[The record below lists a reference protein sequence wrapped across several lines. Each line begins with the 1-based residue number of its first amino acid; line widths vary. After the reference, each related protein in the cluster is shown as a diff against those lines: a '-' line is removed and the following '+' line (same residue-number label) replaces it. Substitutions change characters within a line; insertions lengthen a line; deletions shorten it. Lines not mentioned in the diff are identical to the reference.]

1 MGSDV
6 LIDSNVY
13 IDLLRVRKDPVATL
27 YQWGEAHGRDLAICG
42 MIRVEV
48 LRGLKLLRSYH
59 SISALMDVMI
69 NIPSDNRMWTAAT
82 ELAWSLDRK
91 GIVIPGADAVIAAS
105 ALRHGAAIMSSDAH
119 FSRIEGLRL
128 ISPPIDWF
136 GK

>member
-48 LRGLKLLRSYH
+48 LRGLKLLKSYH

-69 NIPSDNRMWTAAT
+69 NMPSDNRMWTAAT